1 VDVGIETSKR
11 LVLQL
16 FYKARHAL
24 EDWLASPGTL
34 ARGEKF
40 ATRPDDAG
48 CRFNGV
54 LARPKSVVWI
64 TSSAARRRRAR
75 HAGLDGTP

>member
-16 FYKARHAL
+16 FYKARHA
-24 EDWLASPGTL
+24 PGDGL
-34 ARGEKF
+34 SSLGVLSGGEKF
-40 ATRPDDAG
+40 AIRPADAG

-54 LARPKSVVWI
+54 LARLKSVVWI